1 MKHRWRTIS
10 AIVFLLLPLRV
21 AAQEVDNMVFNPSF
35 EEYSVC
41 PERIDA
47 IGVLKGVDAWWQ
59 PTAGS
64 SDYFNA
70 CGGRECNVPRNK
82 MGYQLAHTGV
92 AYCGIYCSQESYR
105 EYLQTQLK
113 SPLKAGKKYRVS
125 FYVSLAEKSPHAIAT
140 IGALL
145 SPDRLVDSTW
155 DILMNR
161 ETTSCGDNQSQSIAI
176 FYKPQVVN
184 DKETVLADSKTW
196 TLVSGE
202 FVAAGEERFLTI
214 GNFNSF
220 NNSVVVESNMPNAVL
235 QGAYYYIDDVSVV
248 PTEPI
253 MESDSADELAKP
265 ALKEGDVVSMWDVY
279 FATGESEV
287 MPQSYV
293 ELHRLVDLLLSHPT
307 MKIELRGHTDNQG
320 TREFNRRL
328 SEARAQAVAEYLV
341 SHGIDRRR
349 LSSVGYGESR
359 PIDTN
364 DTPEGRSRN
373 RRVEYLVVH
382 E

>member
-1 MKHRWRTIS
+1 MKRHWRTIT
-10 AIVFLLLPLRV
+10 AFVALVLPLSVV
-21 AAQEVDNMVFNPSF
+21 AQDSDNMVFNPSF
-35 EEYSVC
+35 EEYCRC
-41 PERIDA
+41 PDRIDA
-47 IGVLKGVDAWWQ
+47 VGILNGVDAWWQ

-64 SDYFNA
+64 SDYFNV

-82 MGYQLAHTGV
+82 MGFQPAHTGV

-113 SPLKAGKKYRVS
+113 APLVAGKRYRVS

-140 IGALL
+140 IGAML
-145 SPDRLVDSTW
+145 SSERISDSTW
-155 DILMNR
+155 DILMSR

-176 FYKPQVVN
+176 YYKPQVVN
-184 DKETVLADSKTW
+184 DKETVLSDSKAW

-202 FVAAGEERFLTI
+202 FVAVGGERFLTI

-220 NNSVVVESNMPNAVL
+220 NNSVVVESNQPNAVL

-248 PTEPI
+248 PVEPI
-253 MESDSADELAKP
+253 LEPETAEEPM
-265 ALKEGDVVSMWDVY
+265 LKEGDVVSMWDVY
-279 FATGESEV
+279 FATGESDV

-293 ELHRLVDLLLSHPT
+293 ELRRLVELLLSKPT
-307 MKIELRGHTDNQG
+307 MTIELRGHTDDQG

-328 SEARAQAVAEYLV
+328 SEARAQAVVDYLV
-341 SHGIDRRR
+341 AHGIDRRR
-349 LSSVGYGESR
+349 LSAVGYGESR